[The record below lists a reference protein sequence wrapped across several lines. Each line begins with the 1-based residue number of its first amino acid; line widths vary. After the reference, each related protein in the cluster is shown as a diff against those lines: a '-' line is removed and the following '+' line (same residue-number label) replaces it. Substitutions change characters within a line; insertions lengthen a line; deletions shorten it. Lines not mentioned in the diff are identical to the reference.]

1 MPFYLHDDKQTD
13 DVPNSEQDIGTQL
26 TLQRRTRHWCGA
38 HGLCGRRSRWCAV
51 PRGPIEERRARSDP
65 PALGIER
72 DNPRHAS
79 PCRAP
84 CGLANAPRRR
94 GITAQNC
101 TALVRPRCAAARLLH
116 VCCTH
121 QHELPPP
128 PPPPPRYLSSTAL
141 KNVRRLLHRAGPGC
155 AHTRV
160 HAAAGFSRTNAY
172 YIGNDA
178 LSKLDLT
185 EAQLCVED
193 PARERPAKRKT
204 SVCGWCDSVRSSTR
218 TESPHGGVSHR
229 VARAD
234 EELESNRPQL
244 TIHHC
249 MGEWVGGPG

>member
-38 HGLCGRRSRWCAV
+38 HGLCGRRPRWCAV
-51 PRGPIEERRARSDP
+51 PRGPVEERRARS
-65 PALGIER
+65 
-72 DNPRHAS
+72 NPLHLRSNATTPDK
-79 PCRAP
+79 PCRAA

-116 VCCTH
+116 VCCTR
-121 QHELPPP
+121 QHVLPPP

-141 KNVRRLLHRAGPGC
+141 TFVDCCTAPGPGC

-193 PARERPAKRKT
+193 PARERAAKRKT
-204 SVCGWCDSVRSSTR
+204 SVCGWCDSVNSSTR
-218 TESPHGGVSHR
+218 TEGPHGGVSHR
-229 VARAD
+229 TRRQRTGI
-234 EELESNRPQL
+234 EPESNRSPL

-249 MGEWVGGPG
+249 MNAWVGGPG